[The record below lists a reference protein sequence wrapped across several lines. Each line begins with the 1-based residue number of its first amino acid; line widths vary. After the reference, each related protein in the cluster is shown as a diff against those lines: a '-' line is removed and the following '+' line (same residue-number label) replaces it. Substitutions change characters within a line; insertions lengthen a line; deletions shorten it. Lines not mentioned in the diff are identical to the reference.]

1 MMCEAGSPPEG
12 IAALIAGAKALTG
25 WDENRSVRKLNLH
38 TADFKEIETWFAGFY
53 ESPWSKAVVV
63 YHFEAEGENRTRW
76 SVFANHQFSGAR
88 KILSLF
94 ARNRILERTEQDM
107 QQLKLLIE
115 TEAVESRQ

>member
-1 MMCEAGSPPEG
+1 MKVKTDIIIDADP
-12 IAALIAGAKALTG
+12 AAVWRVFDDDEHMSKWQPTLTIT
-25 WDENRSVRKLNLH
+25 EKREPSFV
-38 TADFKEIETWFAGFY
+38 AGFY

-88 KILSLF
+88 KILSVF

-115 TEAVESRQ
+115 TEAVESKP